1 MKKENIILISL
12 IILFLIITGLVITDV
27 TLSIDHAVYDF
38 LISFKSN
45 KLTYFFKFFTKFANV
60 KTIVIIVLLF
70 LIIKRNVLSF
80 YPLIVAVDVEL
91 LNLLLKFIVKRDR
104 PNILQ
109 LVTVDNYSYP
119 SGHAMMS
126 MGVYGCF
133 IYLIYKYVKNKK
145 VKIIGISIL
154 SILIL
159 LIGISRIYLGVHYF
173 SDIIGG
179 YIASICYLIIF
190 SKVIRKW
197 GIDDEK
203 INSK

>member
-12 IILFLIITGLVITDV
+12 IVLFLIITGLVITDV

-38 LISFKSN
+38 LISFKSD

-70 LIIKRNVLSF
+70 LIIKRNILRF

>member
-12 IILFLIITGLVITDV
+12 IILFLIITGLVIIDV

-38 LISFKSN
+38 LISFKSD

-70 LIIKRNVLSF
+70 LIIKRNILRF

>member
-1 MKKENIILISL
+1 MKKANIILISL
-12 IILFLIITGLVITDV
+12 IVLFLIITGLVITDV

-38 LISFKSN
+38 LISFKSD

-70 LIIKRNVLSF
+70 LIIKRNILRF

-119 SGHAMMS
+119 SGHAMIS
-126 MGVYGCF
+126 MGLYGCF

>member
-12 IILFLIITGLVITDV
+12 IVLFLIITGLVITDV

-38 LISFKSN
+38 LISFKSD

-70 LIIKRNVLSF
+70 LIIKRNILRF

-119 SGHAMMS
+119 SGHAMIS
-126 MGVYGCF
+126 MGLYGCF